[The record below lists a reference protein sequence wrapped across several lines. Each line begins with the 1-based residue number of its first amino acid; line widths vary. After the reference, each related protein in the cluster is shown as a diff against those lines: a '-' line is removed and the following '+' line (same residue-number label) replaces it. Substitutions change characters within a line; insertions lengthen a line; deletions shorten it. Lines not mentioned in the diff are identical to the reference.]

1 MTGGT
6 TDGHVDQL
14 VKARWLAI
22 GLSQADLAEVLG
34 GTLQLTSE
42 DGNGSNCID
51 ADRLMQVADALQI
64 PIDFFYGQT
73 IGTEREAPDLSSAQR
88 INSLQSVLALRLL
101 RAFQDMTDLRTK
113 EVLILLAEQIVK
125 CQGSRRRR
133 RLEPRF
139 DNRNGAPDS

>member
-1 MTGGT
+1 MTGGA
-6 TDGHVDQL
+6 TDGHVDQV

-34 GTLQLTSE
+34 GTLQLTTE
-42 DGNGSNCID
+42 DGNGSNYVD
-51 ADRLMQVADALQI
+51 GDRLMQVADALQI

-125 CQGSRRRR
+125 CQASRGG
-133 RLEPRF
+133 
-139 DNRNGAPDS
+139 DGG

>member
-1 MTGGT
+1 MTGGA
-6 TDGHVDQL
+6 TDGHVDQV
-14 VKARWLAI
+14 VKARWHAI

-34 GTLQLTSE
+34 GTLQLTTE
-42 DGNGSNCID
+42 DGNGSNYVD
-51 ADRLMQVADALQI
+51 GDRLMQVADALQI

-125 CQGSRRRR
+125 CQASRGG
-133 RLEPRF
+133 
-139 DNRNGAPDS
+139 DGG

>member
-1 MTGGT
+1 MTGGA
-6 TDGHVDQL
+6 TDGHVDQV

-42 DGNGSNCID
+42 DGNGSNYVD
-51 ADRLMQVADALQI
+51 ADRLMRVAEALQI
-64 PIDFFYGQT
+64 PIDFFYDQT
-73 IGTEREAPDLSSAQR
+73 IGTEREAPDVSSAQR

-125 CQGSRRRR
+125 RQADPCG
-133 RLEPRF
+133 
-139 DNRNGAPDS
+139 DAG

>member
-1 MTGGT
+1 MTGGA
-6 TDGHVDQL
+6 TDGHVDQF

-34 GTLQLTSE
+34 GTLQLTTE
-42 DGNGSNCID
+42 DGNGSNHID

-73 IGTEREAPDLSSAQR
+73 IGTEREAADLSSAQR

-125 CQGSRRRR
+125 CQASRRG
-133 RLEPRF
+133 
-139 DNRNGAPDS
+139 DGG

>member
-1 MTGGT
+1 MTGGA

-34 GTLQLTSE
+34 GTFQQTPE
-42 DGNGSNCID
+42 DGNGSNYVD

-64 PIDFFYGQT
+64 PIDFFYDQT

-125 CQGSRRRR
+125 CQASRRG
-133 RLEPRF
+133 
-139 DNRNGAPDS
+139 DGG

>member
-1 MTGGT
+1 MTGGA
-6 TDGHVDQL
+6 TDAHIDQF

-22 GLSQADLAEVLG
+22 GLSQADLAEAFR
-34 GTLQLTSE
+34 GTLQLTTE
-42 DGNGSNCID
+42 DGGSPYID

-73 IGTEREAPDLSSAQR
+73 IGTDREAADLSSAQR

-125 CQGSRRRR
+125 CQASRRG
-133 RLEPRF
+133 
-139 DNRNGAPDS
+139 DGG

>member
-1 MTGGT
+1 MITA
-6 TDGHVDQL
+6 TDGNNIDQF

-34 GTLQLTSE
+34 ATFQQTPA
-42 DGNGSNCID
+42 DRNGSNCID
-51 ADRLMQVADALQI
+51 ADRLVQVAEALQI

-88 INSLQSVLALRLL
+88 LNSLQAVLALRLL

-125 CQGSRRRR
+125 CQANRRG
-133 RLEPRF
+133 
-139 DNRNGAPDS
+139 DGG

>member
-6 TDGHVDQL
+6 TDSHVDQF

-42 DGNGSNCID
+42 DGNGSDYVD
-51 ADRLMQVADALQI
+51 ANRLMQVADALQI

-73 IGTEREAPDLSSAQR
+73 IGTEREAPDLSAAQR

-125 CQGSRRRR
+125 CQGSRGG
-133 RLEPRF
+133 
-139 DNRNGAPDS
+139 DGG